1 MLTKPIVILLVEDNQ
16 DHVLLTKQA
25 LADQGLINRIYVA
38 EDGQEALDYL
48 YRKGKYAG
56 DAEAPRPGLILLD
69 IRLPKIDGL
78 EVLRVVKSDP
88 ELKTIPVVMLTT
100 STQEEEVLRS
110 YQDGANSY
118 ITKPVNFAEF
128 AERVQALKLYW
139 LLVNRLPEY

>member
-1 MLTKPIVILLVEDNQ
+1 MLTKPIDILLVEDNR
-16 DHVLLTKQA
+16 DHILLTKQA
-25 LADQGLINRIYVA
+25 LADQGLTNRIYVA

-48 YRKGKYAG
+48 YRKGKYASST
-56 DAEAPRPGLILLD
+56 EAPRPGLILLD

-88 ELKTIPVVMLTT
+88 DLKTIPVVMLTT

-128 AERVQALKLYW
+128 VERVQALKLYW

>member
-25 LADQGLINRIYVA
+25 LEDQGLTNRIYVA

-48 YRKGKYAG
+48 YRRGEYSSH
-56 DAEAPRPGLILLD
+56 AEAPRPGLILLD

-128 AERVQALKLYW
+128 VERVQALKLYW